1 MRKLLTRCLLLVA
14 GILIIVFVCKRMKI
28 LPSFG
33 DIFSPKPVIID
44 NTPILVKEINSLS
57 QLVTITAYSE
67 IVVDSV
73 KQFTVPI
80 LPGVSAPIHLL
91 DNELVLVGKG
101 KVLAGVDLAKITAK
115 DIYVKD
121 DSVSITL
128 PKAEILQVITNP
140 SDFETFNETGNW
152 SDTEVTTVKIK
163 LRNKMIADAM
173 QQNILPKAAAVAN
186 VMMENF
192 LRSVGFK
199 KVNLQ

>member
-1 MRKLLTRCLLLVA
+1 LLKFLTRCLLLVA
-14 GILIIVFVCKRMKI
+14 GIVVIVFLCQRMKL

-33 DIFSPKPVIID
+33 DIFLPKPVIID

-57 QLVTITAYSE
+57 QLITITAYSE

-73 KQFTVPI
+73 KSFTVPI

-91 DNELVLVGKG
+91 DDELVLVGKG
-101 KVLAGVDLAKITAK
+101 KILVGVDLAKITTK
-115 DIYVKD
+115 DVYVKD

-152 SDTEVTTVKIK
+152 ADAEVTAVKIK
-163 LRNKMIADAM
+163 LRNKMIAAAM
-173 QQNILPKAAAVAN
+173 QQNILPKATGIAI

-192 LRSVGFK
+192 LRSAGFK
-199 KVNLQ
+199 KVSVQ

>member
-1 MRKLLTRCLLLVA
+1 LLVI
-14 GILIIVFVCKRMKI
+14 GILVVVFVCQRIKI
-28 LPSFG
+28 LPSFE
-33 DIFSPKPVIID
+33 DMFLPKPVIID
-44 NTPILVKEINSLS
+44 NTPILVKEIKSLS
-57 QLVTITAYSE
+57 QLITITAYSE

-101 KVLAGVDLAKITAK
+101 KVLAGIDLTKITAK

-152 SDTEVTTVKIK
+152 TDAEVTAVKIK

-173 QQNILPKAAAVAN
+173 QQSILPKAIAVAN
-186 VMMENF
+186 IMMENF
-192 LRSVGFK
+192 LRSAGFK
-199 KVNLQ
+199 KVNVQ